1 VGIRRSSYLQVVSV
15 VSERDAAALLD
26 VVHEGAS
33 AAGREPFPPVVLQRL
48 ARLIPADALV
58 GYQVADLS
66 SGCVVVERVEV
77 VGQRDTTPVAEAT
90 HRFCEQN
97 PLRDPLRSRES
108 RVLKLSDFYT
118 RAQLRL
124 LDFYV
129 EVWRPLGIDDCL
141 RMWLPAP
148 PQRAHVI
155 FLERGGRSF
164 NNRDRTLLELL
175 KPHLIRFRVNAEF
188 RRRANGATG
197 LTEREAEV
205 LGWVGNGKTNDEIAA
220 VLHLSSHTVR
230 KHLENIFEKLGVHTR
245 TAAAAQWSALAAD
258 ARFSDQRELAHP
270 GS

>member
-1 VGIRRSSYLQVVSV
+1 VSV

-26 VVHEGAS
+26 VVHEGAF
-33 AAGREPFPPVVLQRL
+33 ATGRELLPPVVLERL

-58 GYQVADLS
+58 GYQEVDLAF
-66 SGCVVVERVEV
+66 GCVVLDRVEV
-77 VGQRDTTPVAEAT
+77 LDQRDTTPVADAT

-97 PLRDPLRSRES
+97 PLRDPLRSRER
-108 RVLKLSDFYT
+108 RVLKLSDFFT
-118 RAQLRL
+118 RGQLRR

-148 PQRAHVI
+148 PQSARVV
-155 FLERGGRSF
+155 FLERGGRPF
-164 NNRDRTLLELL
+164 TNRDRTLLGLL
-175 KPHLIRFRVNAEF
+175 KPHLTRFRVNAEF
-188 RRRANGATG
+188 RRRANGDTG

-220 VLHLSSHTVR
+220 VLHVSPHTVR

-245 TAAAAQWSALAAD
+245 TAAAAQWSALGSTAASATD
-258 ARFSDQRELAHP
+258 WAD
-270 GS
+270 

>member
-1 VGIRRSSYLQVVSV
+1 M
-15 VSERDAAALLD
+15 SERDVAALLD

-33 AAGREPFPPVVLQRL
+33 ATGREPFPTIVLQRL

-58 GYQVADLS
+58 GYQEADIS
-66 SGCVVVERVEV
+66 SGCVVLDRVEV
-77 VGQRDTTPVAEAT
+77 LGQRDTTPVTEAT

-97 PLRDPLRSRES
+97 PLRDPLRWRER

-118 RAQLRL
+118 RAQLRR

-129 EVWRPLGIDDCL
+129 EVWRPLGVDDCL
-141 RMWLPAP
+141 RMWLPAEP
-148 PQRAHVI
+148 LEHARVI
-155 FLERGGRSF
+155 FLERGGRPF
-164 NNRDRTLLELL
+164 TDRERTLLELL

-188 RRRANGATG
+188 RRWGDGATG

-220 VLHLSSHTVR
+220 VLHVSPHTVR

-245 TAAAAQWSALAAD
+245 TAAAARWSVLGATPASATDWAD
-258 ARFSDQRELAHP
+258 
-270 GS
+270 